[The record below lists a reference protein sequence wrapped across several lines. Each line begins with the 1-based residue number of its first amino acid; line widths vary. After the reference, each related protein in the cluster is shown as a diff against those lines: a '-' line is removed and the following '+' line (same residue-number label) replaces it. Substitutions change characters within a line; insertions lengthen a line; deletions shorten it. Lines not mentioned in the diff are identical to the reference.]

1 MWPLEG
7 CFTFPIWPLYLE
19 ISVSTSDEMLLHS
32 MTALV
37 SAHGKAISRFGASV
51 VVMTKFVEAVLPQ
64 LSAAQIEST
73 ILAFRALLGEAITV
87 ADDVLLPG
95 DYRTTL
101 IEQAN
106 MLLARLGSDAVPTT
120 LRP

>member
-1 MWPLEG
+1 MYPENPV
-7 CFTFPIWPLYLE
+7 T
-19 ISVSTSDEMLLHS
+19 TNDEMLLHS

-64 LSAAQIEST
+64 LSTPQIERT
-73 ILAFRALLGEAITV
+73 ILAFREQVSEAMAV
-87 ADDVLLPG
+87 ADGALLPG
-95 DYRTTL
+95 EYRTTL

-106 MLLARLGSDAVPTT
+106 VLLARLDGGAAGAHRGTEAGI
-120 LRP
+120 RQ

>member
-1 MWPLEG
+1 M
-7 CFTFPIWPLYLE
+7 
-19 ISVSTSDEMLLHS
+19 STSDEMLLNS

-37 SAHGKAISRFGASV
+37 SAHSKAISRFGASV

-64 LSAAQIEST
+64 LSTEQIERT
-73 ILAFRALLGEAITV
+73 ILAFRAQLGEAMAV

-95 DYRTTL
+95 EYRATL

-120 LRP
+120 LRT

>member
-1 MWPLEG
+1 M
-7 CFTFPIWPLYLE
+7 
-19 ISVSTSDEMLLHS
+19 STSDEMLLHS

-37 SAHGKAISRFGASV
+37 SANGKAISRFGASV

-64 LSAAQIEST
+64 LSGAQVERT
-73 ILAFRALLGEAITV
+73 IQAFRAHVGEAMAV

-95 DYRTTL
+95 EYRATL

-106 MLLARLGSDAVPTT
+106 VLLSRLGGDANVVP

>member
-1 MWPLEG
+1 M
-7 CFTFPIWPLYLE
+7 
-19 ISVSTSDEMLLHS
+19 STSDEMLLHS

-64 LSAAQIEST
+64 LSSAQIEST
-73 ILAFRALLGEAITV
+73 ILAFRALLGEAMTV

>member
-1 MWPLEG
+1 M
-7 CFTFPIWPLYLE
+7 T
-19 ISVSTSDEMLLHS
+19 TNDEMLLHS

-64 LSAAQIEST
+64 LSTPQIERT
-73 ILAFRALLGEAITV
+73 IQAFRAQLGEAMAV
-87 ADDVLLPG
+87 ADDVRLPG
-95 DYRTTL
+95 EYRTTL

-106 MLLARLGSDAVPTT
+106 VLLARLGGEPAGSH
-120 LRP
+120 

>member
-1 MWPLEG
+1 M
-7 CFTFPIWPLYLE
+7 
-19 ISVSTSDEMLLHS
+19 STSDELLLRS

-37 SAHGKAISRFGASV
+37 SANGKAISRFGASV

-64 LSAAQIEST
+64 LSGAQVERT
-73 ILAFRALLGEAITV
+73 IQAFRAHVGEAMAV

-95 DYRTTL
+95 EYRATL

-106 MLLARLGSDAVPTT
+106 VLLSRLDGDADVVPLT
-120 LRP
+120 P

>member
-1 MWPLEG
+1 M
-7 CFTFPIWPLYLE
+7 
-19 ISVSTSDEMLLHS
+19 STNDEMLLHS

-37 SAHGKAISRFGASV
+37 SAHGKAISRFGANV

-64 LSAAQIEST
+64 LSAAQIERT
-73 ILAFRALLGEAITV
+73 IQAFRAQLGEAMAV
-87 ADDVLLPG
+87 ADDVMLPG

-106 MLLARLGSDAVPTT
+106 VLLARLGADAAPTHQGSEAGT
-120 LRP
+120 RQCAI

>member
-1 MWPLEG
+1 M
-7 CFTFPIWPLYLE
+7 
-19 ISVSTSDEMLLHS
+19 STSDEMLLNS

-64 LSAAQIEST
+64 LSTAQIERT
-73 ILAFRALLGEAITV
+73 ILAFRAQLGEAMVV

-95 DYRTTL
+95 EYRTTL

-106 MLLARLGSDAVPTT
+106 MLLARMGSDAVPTT
-120 LRP
+120 SRP

>member
-1 MWPLEG
+1 M
-7 CFTFPIWPLYLE
+7 
-19 ISVSTSDEMLLHS
+19 STSDEMLLHS

-37 SAHGKAISRFGASV
+37 NAHGKAISRFGANV

-64 LSAAQIEST
+64 LSGAQVERT
-73 ILAFRALLGEAITV
+73 IQAFRAHVGEAMAV

-95 DYRTTL
+95 EYRATL

-106 MLLARLGSDAVPTT
+106 VLLSRLDSDAAVVPLT
-120 LRP
+120 P

>member
-1 MWPLEG
+1 M
-7 CFTFPIWPLYLE
+7 
-19 ISVSTSDEMLLHS
+19 STSDEMLLNS

-64 LSAAQIEST
+64 LSTAQIERT
-73 ILAFRALLGEAITV
+73 IFAFRAQLGEAMAV

-95 DYRTTL
+95 EYRATL

-120 LRP
+120 LRS

>member
-1 MWPLEG
+1 
-7 CFTFPIWPLYLE
+7 
-19 ISVSTSDEMLLHS
+19 VSTSDEMLLHS

-64 LSAAQIEST
+64 LSGAQVERT
-73 ILAFRALLGEAITV
+73 IQAFRAHVGEAMAV

-95 DYRTTL
+95 EYRATL

-106 MLLARLGSDAVPTT
+106 VLLSRLDSDAAVVPLT
-120 LRP
+120 P

>member
-1 MWPLEG
+1 M
-7 CFTFPIWPLYLE
+7 
-19 ISVSTSDEMLLHS
+19 STSDEMLLHS

-64 LSAAQIEST
+64 LSAAQVERT
-73 ILAFRALLGEAITV
+73 IQAFRAHVGEAMAV

-95 DYRTTL
+95 EYRTTL

-106 MLLARLGSDAVPTT
+106 VLLSRMGGDATVFPLT
-120 LRP
+120 P

>member
-1 MWPLEG
+1 M
-7 CFTFPIWPLYLE
+7 
-19 ISVSTSDEMLLHS
+19 STSDEMLLHS

-64 LSAAQIEST
+64 LSGAQVERT
-73 ILAFRALLGEAITV
+73 IQAFRAHVGEAMAV

-95 DYRTTL
+95 EYRATL

-106 MLLARLGSDAVPTT
+106 VLLSRLDSDAAVVPLT
-120 LRP
+120 P

>member
-1 MWPLEG
+1 M
-7 CFTFPIWPLYLE
+7 
-19 ISVSTSDEMLLHS
+19 STSDEMLLNS

-37 SAHGKAISRFGASV
+37 SAHSKAISRFGASV

-64 LSAAQIEST
+64 LSTAQIERT
-73 ILAFRALLGEAITV
+73 ILAFRAQLGEAMAV

-95 DYRTTL
+95 EYRATL

-120 LRP
+120 LRT

>member
-1 MWPLEG
+1 M
-7 CFTFPIWPLYLE
+7 
-19 ISVSTSDEMLLHS
+19 STSDEMLLNS

-37 SAHGKAISRFGASV
+37 NAHGKAISRFGASV

-64 LSAAQIEST
+64 LSTAQIERA
-73 ILAFRALLGEAITV
+73 ILAFRAQLGEAMAV

-95 DYRTTL
+95 EYRATL

-106 MLLARLGSDAVPTT
+106 MLLTRLGGDAVPTT

>member
-1 MWPLEG
+1 MYTENPV
-7 CFTFPIWPLYLE
+7 T
-19 ISVSTSDEMLLHS
+19 TNDEMLLHS

-64 LSAAQIEST
+64 LSTAQIERT
-73 ILAFRALLGEAITV
+73 IQSFRAQVGEAMAV

-95 DYRTTL
+95 EYRTTL

-106 MLLARLGSDAVPTT
+106 VLLARLDGGAEAGV
-120 LRP
+120 R

>member
-1 MWPLEG
+1 M
-7 CFTFPIWPLYLE
+7 
-19 ISVSTSDEMLLHS
+19 STSDEMLLNS

-64 LSAAQIEST
+64 LSAPQIERT
-73 ILAFRALLGEAITV
+73 ILAFRAQLGEAMAV

-95 DYRTTL
+95 EYRATL

>member
-1 MWPLEG
+1 M
-7 CFTFPIWPLYLE
+7 
-19 ISVSTSDEMLLHS
+19 STSDEMLLNS

-64 LSAAQIEST
+64 LSTAQIDRT
-73 ILAFRALLGEAITV
+73 LLVFRAQLAEAMAV
-87 ADDVLLPG
+87 ADDVLLPSE
-95 DYRTTL
+95 YRATL

-106 MLLARLGSDAVPTT
+106 MLLARLGSDAVPTM

>member
-1 MWPLEG
+1 MQPLED
-7 CFTFPIWPLYLE
+7 CLFFSPLAVYLE

-73 ILAFRALLGEAITV
+73 ILAFRALLGEAMTV

>member
-1 MWPLEG
+1 M
-7 CFTFPIWPLYLE
+7 
-19 ISVSTSDEMLLHS
+19 STSDEMLLNS

-51 VVMTKFVEAVLPQ
+51 VVMSKFVEAVLPQ
-64 LSAAQIEST
+64 LSATQIERT
-73 ILAFRALLGEAITV
+73 ILAFRAQLGEAMAV

-95 DYRTTL
+95 EYRATL

-106 MLLARLGSDAVPTT
+106 MLLSRLGSDAVLTT
-120 LRP
+120 SRP

>member
-1 MWPLEG
+1 M
-7 CFTFPIWPLYLE
+7 
-19 ISVSTSDEMLLHS
+19 STSDEMLLNS

-64 LSAAQIEST
+64 LSGAQVERT
-73 ILAFRALLGEAITV
+73 IQAFRAHVGEAMAV

-95 DYRTTL
+95 EYRATL

-106 MLLARLGSDAVPTT
+106 VLLSRLDSDAAVVPLT
-120 LRP
+120 P

>member
-1 MWPLEG
+1 MYTENPV
-7 CFTFPIWPLYLE
+7 T
-19 ISVSTSDEMLLHS
+19 TNDEMLLHS

-64 LSAAQIEST
+64 LSTAQIERT
-73 ILAFRALLGEAITV
+73 IQAFRAQVGEAMAV

-95 DYRTTL
+95 EYRTTL

-106 MLLARLGSDAVPTT
+106 VLLARLDGGAEAGV
-120 LRP
+120 R